1 MSICHNSCHN
11 NCCVNKV
18 DCLRFYFDI
27 NDVNFVTKTIILDDT
42 SGNYISQ
49 EFVKCPIYKE
59 YNCGNVKQIG
69 YNIENVYVQQADTN
83 KYLVRIN
90 STYYIDNYGT
100 ISWQYSFMN
109 IVPESYYPLNTVAA
123 SNIICTTDKY
133 LGKRGYVNLTATDDG
148 IRRVK
153 VIFK

>member
-1 MSICHNSCHN
+1 MSICHN
-11 NCCVNKV
+11 NCYVNKI
-18 DCLRFYFDI
+18 DCLRFYFDK
-27 NDVNFVTKTIILDDT
+27 NDPKFVTKTVVVDDT
-42 SGNYISQ
+42 SGNYISHV
-49 EFVKCPIYKE
+49 FVKCPIYKE

-69 YNIENVYVQQADTN
+69 YKIADDYVQQVDTN

-90 STYYIDNYGT
+90 STYFIDNYGT

-109 IVPESYYPLNTVAA
+109 SVPEVYYPLNIVAA
-123 SNIICTTDKY
+123 SNIICTTGKY